1 MFLWPTHTRLVER
14 KPKAKNQRPK
24 TLFPA
29 ETDAPEAT
37 RALGRRLAS
46 HLVPG
51 AVVALGGDLGTGKTQ
66 LAKGVAGGLGVA
78 ERSVRSPTFVL
89 AREYDGRWPRGH
101 ARAGAAVRF
110 FHLDAYRL
118 GGPEGLASVDYETYF
133 FGEGV
138 CLVEWPGR
146 VASLL
151 PAGALWLRLEH
162 LSERRRR
169 VSVREKEGGEKK

>member
-1 MFLWPTHTRLVER
+1 MENSPESAIQD
-14 KPKAKNQRPK
+14 PKS
-24 TLFPA
+24 LFPV
-29 ETDAPEAT
+29 ETNSPAAT
-37 RALGRRLAS
+37 RALGRRLAAW
-46 HLVPG
+46 LEPG
-51 AVVALGGDLGTGKTQ
+51 AVVTLSGDLGTGKTQ

-89 AREYDGRWPRGH
+89 AREYDGRWPQGH
-101 ARAGAAVRF
+101 ARAGAAARF

-146 VASLL
+146 IASLL
-151 PAGALWLRLEH
+151 PAGALRLRLEH

-169 VSVREKEGGEKK
+169 VSVREKEGGEGERT